1 VISPKECP
9 EELCAAFNGRQISAS
24 LASNVQVAFENLKL
38 HVTDFLLLDLGL
50 DEAAPFLKRVT
61 TTFYDPPPYIIAAD
75 AFPCS
80 MAQAEILNL
89 GADAF
94 VGKPLDIEEVLA
106 VINAA
111 LRRMDRLAHPKPIRA
126 APPIKRGE
134 LYIDAMRR
142 IVTMNGRPVPLTK
155 KEFDIL
161 RLMADHPDMV
171 FTKEQI
177 YEQVWNEDY
186 NFSTTSVSDMI
197 SSIRKKL
204 GLDPKEGRYIQTVFG
219 SGYRFVEPE

>member
-1 VISPKECP
+1 MSTT
-9 EELCAAFNGRQISAS
+9 
-24 LASNVQVAFENLKL
+24 LASNVQAAFENLKL

-50 DEAAPFLKRVT
+50 DGAAPFLRRVT
-61 TTFYDPPPYIIAAD
+61 TTFYDPPPYIIAAA

-80 MAQAEILNL
+80 MAQADVLNL
-89 GADAF
+89 GADICI
-94 VGKPLDIEEVLA
+94 GKPLDIEEVLA
-106 VINAA
+106 VVNAA
-111 LRRMDRLAHPKPIRA
+111 LRRADRLSHPKPLHT
-126 APPIKRGE
+126 APPIERGN
-134 LYIDAMRR
+134 LCIDPMQRT
-142 IVTMNGRPVPLTK
+142 VTMDGRPVPLTK

-161 RLMADHPDMV
+161 RLLADHSGMV

-186 NFSTTSVSDMI
+186 DYSTTSVSDMI

-204 GLDPKEGRYIQTVFG
+204 GLAPKEGRYIQTVFG